1 VRRGNMTLNAPIP
14 GPEMVT
20 GVAVLAALGL
30 DHADDALGAADVC
43 NLEPNHLARASHPW
57 REYVDAG
64 GLMSYGI
71 VRRAIYSHANV
82 IAPPEHQPLSRE

>member
-1 VRRGNMTLNAPIP
+1 MNEPVPE
-14 GPEMVT
+14 PEMVT
-20 GVAVLAALGL
+20 DVAVLAALGL

-71 VRRAIYSHANV
+71 VRQAIYSHANV
-82 IAPPEHQPLSRE
+82 IVSPEHQALSRE

>member
-1 VRRGNMTLNAPIP
+1 
-14 GPEMVT
+14 
-20 GVAVLAALGL
+20 L
-30 DHADDALGAADVC
+30 DWNDALGAVDVC

-71 VRRAIYSHANV
+71 NLRDQYRRAADYVLHKILKGAEGTADPTANEV
-82 IAPPEHQPLSRE
+82 